1 MASSAKILVA
11 SASTTASTASL
22 TFVPEIASVDVRTIH
37 GPLNE
42 DNYITNKDGKGT
54 VEFSINGL
62 IAFPCHHLVMI
73 ADSYS
78 CKVIQCLDRH
88 KYPVTRVQFSHGSNL
103 KIASCDTR
111 GTLIVWDV
119 LRGSVS
125 SFILPSTMKESKGST
140 IIAFEWMKQ
149 THHPYDDRK
158 HCLLILY
165 SSSLLALYDV
175 DSSQVLWKK
184 QLMTSAKQCAFLPS
198 SLSVDP
204 FNPGSLVL
212 PLTPSNPSQIQ
223 CSFLHLENIYAG
235 ESNNVKPSSSSPQLQ
250 QPNIDQSSAPS
261 MRKYRIFV
269 TDFHQASSLTK
280 SPDLKLGMQVLSSGN
295 PLAKT
300 ADDSSDSNIKESK
313 ESVSEFK
320 IEMKQVTFNKNKKN
334 EVIVASSRVIA
345 FLNLEDN
352 CILMTIPLERSSLNV
367 VSVYSCHQRNAI
379 FTLHGKAGI
388 VLFRL
393 FNKASLENKYFKT
406 IAQSQPQSTSTTDT
420 IIGFAVDPL
429 RETRYALLTS
439 SGRIIMHSL
448 TVEETNVQESEVT
461 HSCLSQLIPV
471 SSYHEDK
478 TSPKIKITSGDRK
491 LFSLPKSTV
500 IKTCPPVTQS
510 NWEQHRPLIAVGTFT
525 GSVIIIDLKTGN
537 LEVSLQVHSCLVR
550 GIEWTSLTSF
560 ISYSYP
566 REVTRQR
573 GSFVGHANAPTVN
586 NELYL
591 TDITTGKSQV
601 LRKDANVDSS
611 PIQCIRV
618 SHLKQYF
625 VICFRERP
633 MEIWDLKAL
642 SLIKILPDK
651 FSSASCIEWSPLSS
665 KSKDFASYGKSQSDT
680 TQVKQS
686 FETDVKDK
694 ELLKLI
700 LPPSLSTFSTR
711 ENFIVSDPTGDLHH
725 YSVEGPAV
733 KEVSVIKGDTL
744 HGPLTCVSWKG
755 DQIVLGFYDGNLL
768 FWNLKKRSSTN
779 KSGQRQPVK
788 KIKFAPGKR
797 NPNFLVLYNDYLE
810 LWSNTTVLTEIRFG
824 FKEGFVSTVVDADWT
839 GSDRPVL
846 LTSDSILHVTDM
858 SLVKTSLPVFLERR
872 NEVVSFGK
880 SNLNLVKESIRSKVI
895 ASFLLEPLQKL
906 DNKVMPQELVSRCIS
921 AAVMTGSTF
930 LLDFWTL
937 TQHHLLNL
945 DIDDHFDLFLKNET
959 YQAIQREVA
968 HEAHERNKVDRR
980 RKTSNI
986 CLEYDLLLGN
996 YDQAVQSLLES
1007 DPASKDEYKLDV
1019 MKACLI
1025 ASLSSKKED
1034 NSCNPAEAVVKLAAA
1049 SLIATGSIDEGV
1061 HLLMVTS
1068 NSKDACRYLQANG
1081 YWEKSIWMAK
1091 TALKQKES
1099 REILDKW
1106 LSHLMMTQTHSKE
1119 KEVFILLSNQ
1129 SFDRVVSLL
1138 INRHDIPT
1146 AALFSLVCD
1155 SLGLIPFKD
1164 SSSTASP
1171 LHQPKVNN
1179 ASKSSFPIP
1188 FPSPQ
1193 SMSPTEPAGSAF
1205 MGVDANAAVDYA
1217 YDQYLKMLSEFN
1229 LAHLFPAKN
1238 KSNQE
1243 EDEKKDKDEFSVNV
1257 TDLLDSLQEEETY
1270 HENQK

>member
-1 MASSAKILVA
+1 MASS
-11 SASTTASTASL
+11 SATVSTSSL
-22 TFVPEIASVDVRTIH
+22 VPEIASVDVRTIH
-37 GPLNE
+37 GPLSE
-42 DNYITNKDGKGT
+42 DNYITNKEGRGVVD
-54 VEFSINGL
+54 FSSNGL
-62 IAFPCHHLVMI
+62 IAFPCHHLVMVI
-73 ADSYS
+73 DSYS

-88 KYPVTRVQFSHGSNL
+88 KYSVTRVQFPPGNYMKL
-103 KIASCDTR
+103 ASCDTR

-125 SFILPSTMKESKGST
+125 SFILPSTMKETKGSS
-140 IIAFEWMKQ
+140 IISFEWMKQ
-149 THHPYDDRK
+149 THHPFDDRK

-184 QLMTSAKQCAFLPS
+184 SLMTNPKQCAFIPS

-204 FNPGSLVL
+204 FTPGSLVL
-212 PLTPSNPSQIQ
+212 PLTPVNPSQIQ
-223 CSFLHLENIYAG
+223 CSFLHLENVYAG
-235 ESNNVKPSSSSPQLQ
+235 ESSSPKPSSVTSTSPSPHAVADSSVVQ
-250 QPNIDQSSAPS
+250 S

-269 TDFHQASSLTK
+269 TDFHQATSLAK
-280 SPDLKLGMQVLSSGN
+280 SPDLRLGMQVMSSSN

-300 ADDSSDSNIKESK
+300 SDDSSDVNFKDSK
-313 ESVSEFK
+313 ETVSEFK
-320 IEMKQVTFNKNKKN
+320 IEMKQVIFNRNRKN

-345 FLNLEDN
+345 FLNLEAN

-367 VSVYSCHQRNAI
+367 VGVYSCSQRNAM
-379 FTLHGKAGI
+379 FTLHGKTGV

-393 FNKASLENKYFKT
+393 FNKSNKENKYFKT
-406 IAQSQPQSTSTTDT
+406 VAQSLPQTSSTTDS
-420 IIGFAVDPL
+420 IVGFSVDPL

-439 SGRIIMHSL
+439 SGRIILQSL
-448 TVEETNVQESEVT
+448 SLEGEESIESEIS
-461 HSCLSQLIPV
+461 HSCLSQVIPV
-471 SSYHEDK
+471 SSYREDDIL
-478 TSPKIKITSGDRK
+478 SKIKITSKDKK

-510 NWEQHRPLIAVGTFT
+510 NWEQHRPLIAVGTFSGT
-525 GSVIIIDLKTGN
+525 VVVIDLKNGS
-537 LEVSLQVHSCLVR
+537 LESSLSIHSSLVR

-560 ISYSYP
+560 LSFSYP
-566 REVTRQR
+566 REAARQR
-573 GSFVGHANAPTVN
+573 GSFVGGHPTTQTVN

-591 TDITTGKSQV
+591 TDIKTGKSQV
-601 LRKDANVDSS
+601 IRKDANLDSS

-625 VICFRERP
+625 VICFRESP
-633 MEIWDLKAL
+633 MEVWDIKTL
-642 SLIKILPDK
+642 SLIKILSDK
-651 FSSASCIEWSPLSS
+651 FSSVSCIEWSPLSS
-665 KSKDFASYGKSQSDT
+665 RSKDFASYGKSQSDT
-680 TQVKQS
+680 SQVKQTLES
-686 FETDVKDK
+686 EVRDK

-700 LPPSLSTFSTR
+700 LPPSLSTFSSR
-711 ENFIVSDPTGDLHH
+711 ENFIVSDPAGDLHH
-725 YSVEGPAV
+725 YSVEGPAL
-733 KEVSVIKGDTL
+733 KEVSVIKGDSL

-768 FWNLKKRSSTN
+768 FWNLKKKSSVN
-779 KSGQRQPVK
+779 KSNQRQAVK

-797 NPNFLVLYNDYLE
+797 NPNFLVLYNECME
-810 LWSNTTVLTEIRFG
+810 LWSGTTPLTEIRFAS
-824 FKEGFVSTVVDADWT
+824 KEGYVSTVVDADWT

-846 LTSDSILHVTDM
+846 LTSDSLLHVTDM
-858 SLVKTSLPVFLERR
+858 SLVKTSLPVLLERR
-872 NEVVSFGK
+872 SEVVSLGRT
-880 SNLNLVKESIRSKVI
+880 NLNLVKESIRFKVLS
-895 ASFLLEPLQKL
+895 SFVLGSPRKSDQKMDALQ
-906 DNKVMPQELVSRCIS
+906 LVSRCLS
-921 AAVMTGSTF
+921 AAVLSGNHF

-937 TQHHLLNL
+937 TQHHLLNM
-945 DIDDHFDLFLKNET
+945 DVDDHYDLFLKNET

-968 HEAHERNKVDRR
+968 QEAHETNKVDRR
-980 RKTSNI
+980 RKISNI

-996 YDQAVQSLLES
+996 HDQAVQSLLES
-1007 DPASKDEYKLDV
+1007 DPSSKDEYKLDV

-1034 NSCNPAEAVVKLAAA
+1034 KSSNPAEAVIKLAAA
-1049 SLIATGSIDEGV
+1049 SLIASGSIDEGV

-1068 NSKDACRYLQANG
+1068 NTVDACRYLQSNG

-1138 INRHDIPT
+1138 INRHDIQT

-1155 SLGLIPFKD
+1155 ALGLIPFKD

-1171 LHQPKVNN
+1171 LHHAKATN
-1179 ASKSSFPIP
+1179 AAKASFPIP
-1188 FPSPQ
+1188 LTSPQ

-1217 YDQYLKMLSEFN
+1217 YDQFLKMLSEYN
-1229 LAHLFPAKN
+1229 LSHLFPLKVN
-1238 KSNQE
+1238 SSKTNNI
-1243 EDEKKDKDEFSVNV
+1243 DETNESSVNV
-1257 TDLLDSLQEEETY
+1257 SDLLDSLQE
-1270 HENQK
+1270 